1 MEALEAFL
9 GEGLDAVVTQVR
21 GPVKRRSSTTPF
33 LVEQRSSMIPPSED
47 GSVPAPSTQQG
58 LRTLILPNERLVSDQ
73 LTRIRQLFNIHSNET
88 GSIARDALQEFR
100 PYAGRPFR
108 FAMYT
113 SRTPYH
119 GTYDVDKNAQSI
131 QPIVDLFNNA
141 EGTEIGNDLESHGKI
156 HKNLQAFRN
165 FGRAREDAYRPQAED
180 TEYLT
185 RQEMLDEDSRDM
197 GGGTQTCSSPTI
209 RCWNTFCCAPL
220 NSRRMIRGLA

>member
-1 MEALEAFL
+1 
-9 GEGLDAVVTQVR
+9 
-21 GPVKRRSSTTPF
+21 
-33 LVEQRSSMIPPSED
+33 
-47 GSVPAPSTQQG
+47 
-58 LRTLILPNERLVSDQ
+58 
-73 LTRIRQLFNIHSNET
+73 
-88 GSIARDALQEFR
+88 
-100 PYAGRPFR
+100 
-108 FAMYT
+108 MYT

-156 HKNLQAFRN
+156 PQKNLQAFRN

-197 GGGTQTCSSPTI
+197 GGGTPDLLITNYSMLEYILLRPIEQPLLDDTQAWLEANPDEKLLIVMDEAHLYRGSGGAEVGPLAAQVAGPFEDWARAGSLYPHQCFFQRQRREFASQLTGKDASHWHHQTAEPVQYATPRVLVRKHRWTLS
-209 RCWNTFCCAPL
+209 
-220 NSRRMIRGLA
+220 